1 MNNLRGSSRC
11 RTCQRAGHALL
22 LGCTLLGLTLVGCT
36 MTEMKRALYYDP
48 EAKEENAMN
57 GVESDKWGF
66 VGQQGRGSKALED
79 ERDPLKNL
87 LMSKEARDIERNLG
101 YK

>member
-1 MNNLRGSSRC
+1 MTSVRRLSLSHIGSLAIVCS
-11 RTCQRAGHALL
+11 L
-22 LGCTLLGLTLVGCT
+22 LVGCT
-36 MTEMKRALYYDP
+36 MTDMKRALYYDP

-57 GVESDKWGF
+57 GVENDKWGF
-66 VGQQGRGSKALED
+66 VGQQGRGGKALED
-79 ERDPLKNL
+79 ERDPFKNV